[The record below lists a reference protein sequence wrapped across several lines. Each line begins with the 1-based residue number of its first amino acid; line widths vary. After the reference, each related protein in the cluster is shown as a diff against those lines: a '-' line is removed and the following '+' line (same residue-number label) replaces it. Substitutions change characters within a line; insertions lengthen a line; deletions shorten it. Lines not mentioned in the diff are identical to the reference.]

1 MSETLKGNYNLHM
14 NNTLGSFCL
23 LFPVFQP
30 HLTVISG
37 QLCSFF
43 EKKSHQKLYLLAVLE
58 RLIVSF
64 DLHQQIVLV
73 VIGLLKLNFFSVLQ
87 NSY

>member
-23 LFPVFQP
+23 LFPVSPP

-37 QLCSFF
+37 QLFSFF
-43 EKKSHQKLYLLAVLE
+43 EKTSHQKLYLLAVLE

-73 VIGLLKLNFFSVLQ
+73 VIGLLKLHFFSVLQ
-87 NSY
+87 SSY